1 MEQVTFSAS
10 IDVATPP
17 NTLRMVLGGALFVL
31 SVLGIVW
38 GLYARRPLTFGL
50 IVLLVYALSLIMGAR
65 GARAV
70 VPTQASLR
78 IQNMRLELHL
88 PGTKLHGK
96 RYVNQIYLSSLDD
109 MDGVGFLNG
118 RMMLR
123 SHLFESVGMDGT
135 QVVSNRRLEMCEV
148 TVGVDNAY
156 WSELQGLLTAHG
168 VRVFS

>member
-1 MEQVTFSAS
+1 MEQVTFSAT

-17 NTLRMVLGGALFVL
+17 NTFRMMLGGALLVL
-31 SVLGIVW
+31 SVVGIAW

-65 GARAV
+65 GARAT
-70 VPTQASLR
+70 VPTQASLDVEES
-78 IQNMRLELHL
+78 RLVIRL

-96 RYVNQIYLSSLDD
+96 RYVNQVYLSALDD
-109 MDGVGFLNG
+109 MDAVGFLDG
-118 RMMLR
+118 RVMLR
-123 SHLFESVGMDGT
+123 SRLFDSVGVDGT

-148 TVGVDNAY
+148 TVGVDPAY
-156 WSELQGLLTAHG
+156 WPELQALLKAHG